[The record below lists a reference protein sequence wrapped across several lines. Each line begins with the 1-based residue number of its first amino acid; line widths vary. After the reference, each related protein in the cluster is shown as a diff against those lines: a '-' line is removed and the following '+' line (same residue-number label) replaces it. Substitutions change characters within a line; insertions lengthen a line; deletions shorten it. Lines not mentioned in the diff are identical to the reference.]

1 MIIFYDNKLLIG
13 FEKKTKKIYIYNYK
27 GFFQCFAF
35 LTEFFSNKNQIKLK
49 LKLKFFKFQI
59 KSSNKKWYRQ

>member
-13 FEKKTKKIYIYNYK
+13 FEKKQKKKYIYIYR

-35 LTEFFSNKNQIKLK
+35 LTEFFSNKNQIKLNK
-49 LKLKFFKFQI
+49 IKFQI
-59 KSSNKKWYRQ
+59 SNKIN